1 MSWIRKSQLAI
12 EYFYRVRKQSQQK
25 WVFWIPASNTAKFE
39 AAYKNIAARVQLP
52 RSDGTTANV
61 LQLVYDWL
69 CNEDNGQWLMIVDN
83 ADDES
88 IFGIIRQDGQRAAP
102 GDSPIRST
110 LASLLPQSD
119 HGSILVTSRTGMSL
133 QNSSAGTRTSFESK
147 V

>member
-12 EYFYRVRKQSQQK
+12 EYSYRVRKQSQQK
-25 WVFWIPASNTAKFE
+25 WVFWIPASNTAKFQ

-69 CNEDNGQWLMIVDN
+69 CNENNGQWLMIVDN

-88 IFGIIRQDGQRAAP
+88 IFGTIRQDGQGAAP
-102 GDSPIRST
+102 GDSPVRST
-110 LASLLPQSD
+110 LASLL
-119 HGSILVTSRTGMSL
+119 HKVTTDRSLSHLETGMSL